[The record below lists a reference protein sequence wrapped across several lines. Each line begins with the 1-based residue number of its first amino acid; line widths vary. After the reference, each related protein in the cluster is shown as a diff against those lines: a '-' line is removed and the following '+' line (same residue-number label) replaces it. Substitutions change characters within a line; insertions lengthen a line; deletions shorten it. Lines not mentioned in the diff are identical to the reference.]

1 MKKEVLSTVKYDMFK
16 RLSGNRGVSA
26 SRVNKIKNSI
36 LSVGYITSP
45 IIVNENFEVIDGQGR
60 LEALKQLSL
69 PVEYI
74 IHKNAGINECRA
86 MNLYQ
91 TNWNMT
97 DYIESYA
104 EEGIDSY
111 VILNEFVKKYK
122 KLGLNP
128 VINAITGLDGADTNS
143 IKSGLFSYTNEDGRY
158 AYAEGMLDYELKF
171 TEIAA
176 KIHGNKQSLF
186 MAIGYAYKRFGCNQR
201 MEEILLESLTKYYLK
216 AIPFSNKVEALDTIS
231 SIYNMCVK
239 GKNKIYLK
247 SDYEKEMNNAYPWYN
262 KKWLELRRAMEN
274 NNHMRLRQLRNQ
286 LNTYNDIRLGDD
298 IH

>member
-1 MKKEVLSTVKYDMFK
+1 MKKEVNQTVNYSMFK
-16 RLSGNRGVSA
+16 RLSGNRSIPV

-36 LSVGYITSP
+36 LSVGYVTSP
-45 IIVNENFEVIDGQGR
+45 IIVNENLEIIDGQGR

-74 IHKNAGINECRA
+74 IHENAGINECRA

-91 TNWNMT
+91 TNWTMT

-104 EEGIDSY
+104 EEGIESY
-111 VILNEFVKKYK
+111 VLLNEFVKKYK

-143 IKSGLFSYTNEDGRY
+143 IKNGLFSHTNEDGRY
-158 AYAEGMLDYELKF
+158 TYAEGMLNYELKF
-171 TEIAA
+171 TEIAT

-186 MAIGYAYKRFGCNQR
+186 MAIGYAYKRFGCDHR
-201 MEEILLESLTKYYLK
+201 MEDILLDSLTKYYLK

-231 SIYNMCVK
+231 NIYNMCVK

-262 KKWLELRRAMEN
+262 KKWLELRRSAEN
-274 NNHMRLRQLRNQ
+274 NDCTRLLQLRMQ
-286 LNTYNDIRLGDD
+286 LNTYNAITL
-298 IH
+298 